1 MSRHKSGEEGLNILE
16 HAAKNENDLEAKD
29 KFNSV
34 FNTFLL
40 CPLWS
45 IDMLIKRE
53 PKMLTRVIKDML
65 ETARGCGMGSL
76 SADREFNAVI
86 ADEIKLKELR
96 GVLVA
101 IIQQSDTNSPNKT
114 LALRL
119 LFRLGYIFAS
129 SHDLLLAAEL

>member
-1 MSRHKSGEEGLNILE
+1 MQYKIGILTSALMSRHKNGVEGLNILD
-16 HAAKNENDLEAKD
+16 HAAKNENDLEALD

-34 FNTFLL
+34 FNTFIL

-65 ETARGCGMGSL
+65 ETARGCTMGSL
-76 SADREFNAVI
+76 SANRAFSSSI
-86 ADEIKLKELR
+86 DEELKLKELR

-101 IIQQSDTNSPNKT
+101 IIQ
-114 LALRL
+114 
-119 LFRLGYIFAS
+119 
-129 SHDLLLAAEL
+129 